1 MGVTGDVP
9 SREGLVQRAQGVG
22 PVIWGH
28 LPPFAGSD
36 WGEVTGQVA
45 GPPRGLLCVDL
56 VLGKGKPPGELEE

>member
-36 WGEVTGQVA
+36 WGGGDRTGGGATTWAPVC
-45 GPPRGLLCVDL
+45 GSCPRQREAARGA
-56 VLGKGKPPGELEE
+56 